1 MLQRQASL
9 SAAACYFPAMKLALA
24 LAVLTQLASAQ
35 SKPLA
40 DIPLKDINGKDTSL
54 KAYAGKVLLI
64 VNVAS
69 QCGATPQYSG
79 LEALHK
85 EHGARGLVVL
95 GFPCNDF
102 GAQEPGSA
110 ADIKQF
116 CSTNYKV
123 TFPLFAK
130 VRISEGAEQHPLFAA
145 LTGKGSPLPGPVT
158 WNFAKFLVGRDGKL
172 AARFDTGTEP
182 DDSALTK
189 AIEKALAAK

>member
-1 MLQRQASL
+1 
-9 SAAACYFPAMKLALA
+9 MKLALTVA

-35 SKPLA
+35 TKPLA

-85 EHGARGLVVL
+85 QYGPRGFTVL

-130 VRISEGAEQHPLFAA
+130 VRINEGPEQHPLFGA
-145 LTGKGSPLPGPVT
+145 LTGKASPHPGAVS
-158 WNFAKFLVGRDGKL
+158 WNFSKFLVGRDGKL

-182 DDSALTK
+182 DDSAMTK
-189 AIEKALAAK
+189 AIEKALAVK

>member
-1 MLQRQASL
+1 
-9 SAAACYFPAMKLALA
+9 MKLALTPA
-24 LAVLTQLASAQ
+24 LAVLTQLAAAQ

-79 LEALHK
+79 LESLHR
-85 EHGARGLVVL
+85 EYGGRGFVVL

-102 GAQEPGSA
+102 GAQEPGTP

-123 TFPLFAK
+123 TFPMFAK
-130 VRISEGAEQHPLFAA
+130 VQIAAGPEQHPLFAA

-158 WNFAKFLVGRDGKL
+158 WNFSKFLVGRDGKL
-172 AARFDTGTEP
+172 VARFDTGTEP

>member
-1 MLQRQASL
+1 
-9 SAAACYFPAMKLALA
+9 MKLALA
-24 LAVLTQLASAQ
+24 LALAALTQFAAAQ
-35 SKPLA
+35 TKPLA

-79 LEALHK
+79 LESLHK
-85 EHGARGLVVL
+85 EYGARGFVVL

-102 GAQEPGSA
+102 GAQEPGTA
-110 ADIKQF
+110 AEIKQF

-123 TFPLFAK
+123 TFPMFAK
-130 VRISEGAEQHPLFAA
+130 TSIAAGPEQHPLFAA
-145 LTGKGSPLPGPVT
+145 LTGKGSPHPGVVT
-158 WNFAKFLVGRDGKL
+158 WNFSKFLVGRDGKL

-182 DDSALTK
+182 DNSALVK
-189 AIEKALAAK
+189 AVEKALAAK

>member
-1 MLQRQASL
+1 
-9 SAAACYFPAMKLALA
+9 MKLALTLT
-24 LAVLTQLASAQ
+24 LAVLTQLAAAQ

-54 KAYAGKVLLI
+54 KAYTGKVLLI

-79 LEALHK
+79 LESLHK
-85 EHGARGLVVL
+85 EYAGRGFVVL

-102 GAQEPGSA
+102 GAQEPGTA
-110 ADIKQF
+110 AEIKQF

-130 VRISEGAEQHPLFAA
+130 VSIAAGPEQHPLFAA
-145 LTGKGSPLPGPVT
+145 LTGKGSPLPGAVT

-182 DDSALTK
+182 DDNALVK

>member
-1 MLQRQASL
+1 
-9 SAAACYFPAMKLALA
+9 MKRALTLALCI
-24 LAVLTQLASAQ
+24 LAQVTLAQ

-40 DIPLKDINGKDTSL
+40 DIPLKDIAGKDTSL
-54 KAYAGKVLLI
+54 KPFAGKVLLI

-79 LEALHK
+79 LESLYK

-102 GAQEPGSA
+102 GAQEPGTA
-110 ADIKQF
+110 AEIKQF
-116 CSTNYKV
+116 CATNYKV

-130 VRISEGAEQHPLFAA
+130 VGIAAGPEQHPLFAE
-145 LTGKGSPLPGPVT
+145 LTGKSSPLPGPVT
-158 WNFAKFLVGRDGKL
+158 WNFSKFLVGRDGKL
-172 AARFDTGTEP
+172 LARFDSNTEP
-182 DDSALTK
+182 DDATLVK

>member
-1 MLQRQASL
+1 
-9 SAAACYFPAMKLALA
+9 MKLALTLA
-24 LAVLTQLASAQ
+24 LAVLAQLASAQ

-79 LEALHK
+79 LESLHR
-85 EHGARGLVVL
+85 EYGGRGFVVL

-102 GAQEPGSA
+102 GAQEPGTA

-130 VRISEGAEQHPLFAA
+130 VTIAAGPEQHPLFAA
-145 LTGKGSPLPGPVT
+145 LTGKGSPLPGPVG
-158 WNFAKFLVGRDGKL
+158 WNFSKFLVGRDGKL
-172 AARFDTGTEP
+172 LARFDTGTEP
-182 DDSALTK
+182 DDSALVK
-189 AIEKALAAK
+189 GIEKALKAVF

>member
-1 MLQRQASL
+1 
-9 SAAACYFPAMKLALA
+9 MKLALTLA
-24 LAVLTQLASAQ
+24 LAVLTQLASSQ

-54 KAYAGKVLLI
+54 KAYAGKALLI

-69 QCGATPQYSG
+69 QCGATPQYGG

-85 EHGARGLVVL
+85 EYGKRGLVVL

-116 CSTNYKV
+116 CSTNYRV
-123 TFPLFAK
+123 TFPLFEK
-130 VRISEGAEQHPLFAA
+130 VRIADGAEQHPLFAA

-158 WNFAKFLVGRDGKL
+158 WNFSKVLVGRNGKL
-172 AARFDTGTEP
+172 AARVDTGTEP
-182 DDSALTK
+182 DDSALVK

>member
-1 MLQRQASL
+1 
-9 SAAACYFPAMKLALA
+9 MKLAFTLA
-24 LAVLTQLASAQ
+24 LCLLAQFASAQ

-40 DIPLKDINGKDTSL
+40 EIPLKDINGKDTSL

-85 EHGARGLVVL
+85 EYGARGFTVL

-110 ADIKQF
+110 SDIKQF

-123 TFPLFAK
+123 TFPLFEK
-130 VRISEGAEQHPLFAA
+130 VRINEGSEQHPLYAV
-145 LTGKGSPLPGPVT
+145 LTGKGSPHPGAVT
-158 WNFAKFLVGRDGKL
+158 WNFCKFLVGRDGKL
-172 AARFDTGTEP
+172 VARFDTGTEP
-182 DDSALTK
+182 DDSALVK

>member
-1 MLQRQASL
+1 
-9 SAAACYFPAMKLALA
+9 MKLALSLA
-24 LAVLTQLASAQ
+24 LLMLTHLASAQ
-35 SKPLA
+35 TKSLA

-69 QCGATPQYSG
+69 QCGATPQYAG

-85 EHGARGLVVL
+85 EYGARGFTVL

-102 GAQEPGSA
+102 GAQEPGTAS
-110 ADIKQF
+110 DIKQF

-123 TFPLFAK
+123 TFPLFEK
-130 VRISEGAEQHPLFAA
+130 VRINEGSEQHPLYAA
-145 LTGKGSPLPGPVT
+145 LTGKSSPHPGPVT
-158 WNFAKFLVGRDGKL
+158 WNFCKFLIGRDGKL

>member
-1 MLQRQASL
+1 
-9 SAAACYFPAMKLALA
+9 MKFAFALA
-24 LAVLTQLASAQ
+24 LAALTQFAAAQ
-35 SKPLA
+35 TKPLA
-40 DIPLKDINGKDTSL
+40 DIPLKDINGQDTSL
-54 KAYAGKVLLI
+54 KNYAGKVLLL

-69 QCGATPQYSG
+69 QCGATPQYAG

-85 EHGARGLVVL
+85 QYAPRGFTVL

-110 ADIKQF
+110 AEIKQF
-116 CSTNYKV
+116 CTTNYKV

-130 VRISEGAEQHPLFAA
+130 VRLSEGAEQHPLFAA
-145 LTGKGSPLPGPVT
+145 LTGKSSPLPGPVT
-158 WNFAKFLVGRDGKL
+158 WNFCKFVIGRDGKL

-182 DDSALTK
+182 DDAALTK

>member
-1 MLQRQASL
+1 
-9 SAAACYFPAMKLALA
+9 MKLALTLA
-24 LAVLTQLASAQ
+24 LAALTQLAAAQ
-35 SKPLA
+35 TKPLA

-85 EHGARGLVVL
+85 QYSPHGFTVL

-102 GAQEPGSA
+102 GAQEPGTHE
-110 ADIKQF
+110 DIKQF

-130 VRISEGAEQHPLFAA
+130 VRINEGAEQHPLFTA
-145 LTGKGSPLPGPVT
+145 LTGKGSPHPGPVT
-158 WNFAKFLVGRDGKL
+158 WNFCKFIVGRDGKL

-182 DDSALTK
+182 DDAALTK

>member
-1 MLQRQASL
+1 
-9 SAAACYFPAMKLALA
+9 MKLALIVA
-24 LAVLTQLASAQ
+24 ITALTQIAAAQ
-35 SKPLA
+35 SKLLA

-54 KAYAGKVLLI
+54 KSYAGKVLLI

-69 QCGATPQYSG
+69 QCGATPQYAG

-85 EHGARGLVVL
+85 EYGGRGLVVL

-102 GAQEPGSA
+102 GAQEPGTA
-110 ADIKQF
+110 AEIKQF
-116 CSTNYKV
+116 CTTNYKV

-130 VRISEGAEQHPLFAA
+130 VGIAAGTEQHPLFAA

-158 WNFAKFLVGRDGKL
+158 WNFSKFLVGRDGKL
-172 AARFDTGTEP
+172 LARFDSNTEP
-182 DDSALTK
+182 DDAALVK

>member
-1 MLQRQASL
+1 
-9 SAAACYFPAMKLALA
+9 MKLTLT
-24 LAVLTQLASAQ
+24 LAVCLLAHLAGAQ
-35 SKPLA
+35 SKPLT
-40 DIPLKDINGKDTSL
+40 DIPLKDITGKDTSL
-54 KAYAGKVLLI
+54 KPFAGKVLLI

-79 LEALHK
+79 LEILHK
-85 EHGARGLVVL
+85 EYGARGLAVL

-102 GAQEPGSA
+102 GAQEPGTA
-110 ADIKQF
+110 AEIKQF

-130 VRISEGAEQHPLFAA
+130 TSIAAGPEQHPLFAA
-145 LTGKGSPLPGPVT
+145 LTGKGSPHPGAVT

-182 DDSALTK
+182 DDSALVK
-189 AIEKALAAK
+189 AVEKALAAK

>member
-1 MLQRQASL
+1 
-9 SAAACYFPAMKLALA
+9 MKLAAALVLTLA
-24 LAVLTQLASAQ
+24 ALTQLAPAQ

-40 DIPLKDINGKDTSL
+40 DIPLKDIAGKATTL
-54 KAYAGKVLLI
+54 KPHAGKVLLI

-69 QCGATPQYSG
+69 QCGATPQYAG
-79 LEALHK
+79 LQALHDK
-85 EHGARGLVVL
+85 FGPRGLVVL

-102 GAQEPGSA
+102 GGQEPGTA
-110 ADIKQF
+110 AEIKQF

-123 TFPLFAK
+123 TFPMFEK
-130 VRISEGAEQHPLFAA
+130 VHVADGSAQHPLFAA

-182 DDSALTK
+182 EDDALVK
-189 AIEKALAAK
+189 AVEKALAAK

>member
-1 MLQRQASL
+1 
-9 SAAACYFPAMKLALA
+9 MKLALTLA

-35 SKPLA
+35 SNPLA
-40 DIPLKDINGKDTSL
+40 EIPLKDINGKDTSL

-69 QCGATPQYSG
+69 QCGATPQYAG

-85 EHGARGLVVL
+85 EYGARGFTVL

-102 GAQEPGSA
+102 GAQEPGTA
-110 ADIKQF
+110 AEIKQF
-116 CSTNYKV
+116 CSTSYKV

-130 VRISEGAEQHPLFAA
+130 VSIVAGPEQHPLFAA
-145 LTGKGSPLPGPVT
+145 LTGKGSPLPGPVG
-158 WNFAKFLVGRDGKL
+158 WNFSKFLIGRDGKL
-172 AARFDTGTEP
+172 LARFDTGTEP
-182 DDSALTK
+182 DDSALVK

>member
-1 MLQRQASL
+1 
-9 SAAACYFPAMKLALA
+9 MKLALTLA
-24 LAVLTQLASAQ
+24 LAVLTQLAAAQ
-35 SKPLA
+35 TKPLP
-40 DIPLKDINGKDTSL
+40 DYVVEDINGKDTSL
-54 KAYAGKVLLI
+54 KVKPYNGKVLLI

-79 LEALHK
+79 LESLHK
-85 EHGARGLVVL
+85 EYGARGFVVL

-102 GAQEPGSA
+102 GAQEPGTA
-110 ADIKQF
+110 AEIKQF

-130 VRISEGAEQHPLFAA
+130 VSIAAGPEQHPLFAA

-182 DDSALTK
+182 DDSALVK
-189 AIEKALAAK
+189 SIEKALAAK

>member
-1 MLQRQASL
+1 
-9 SAAACYFPAMKLALA
+9 MKLALSLA
-24 LAVLTQLASAQ
+24 LALITQFATAQ
-35 SKPLA
+35 SKPLR

-69 QCGATPQYSG
+69 QCGATPQYGG

-85 EHGARGLVVL
+85 EYGGRGFVVL

-102 GAQEPGSA
+102 GAQEPGTA
-110 ADIKQF
+110 AEIKQF
-116 CSTNYKV
+116 CTTNYKV

-130 VRISEGAEQHPLFAA
+130 IGIADGPAQHPLFAA

-182 DDSALTK
+182 DDNALVK

>member
-1 MLQRQASL
+1 
-9 SAAACYFPAMKLALA
+9 MKLALTLA
-24 LAVLTQLASAQ
+24 LAVLTQLGSAQ
-35 SKPLA
+35 TKPLA

-85 EHGARGLVVL
+85 QYGPRGFTVL

-110 ADIKQF
+110 TDIKQF

-123 TFPLFAK
+123 TFPLFEK
-130 VRISEGAEQHPLFAA
+130 VRINEGAEQHPLFTA
-145 LTGKGSPLPGPVT
+145 LTGKGSPLPGAVA
-158 WNFAKFLVGRDGKL
+158 WNFSKFVVGRDGKL

-182 DDSALTK
+182 DDIALTK

>member
-1 MLQRQASL
+1 
-9 SAAACYFPAMKLALA
+9 MKLALTLA

-69 QCGATPQYSG
+69 QCGATPQYGG

-85 EHGARGLVVL
+85 EYSKRGLVVL

-116 CSTNYKV
+116 CSTNYRV
-123 TFPLFAK
+123 TFPLFEK
-130 VRISEGAEQHPLFAA
+130 VRIADGAEQHPLFAA

-158 WNFAKFLVGRDGKL
+158 WNFSKFLVGRNGKL

-182 DDSALTK
+182 DDSALVK